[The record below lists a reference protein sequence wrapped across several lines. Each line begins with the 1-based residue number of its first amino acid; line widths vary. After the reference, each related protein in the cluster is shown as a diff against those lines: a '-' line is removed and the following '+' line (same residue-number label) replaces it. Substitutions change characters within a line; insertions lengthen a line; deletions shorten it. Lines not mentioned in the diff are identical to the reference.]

1 MGLPYSNI
9 LKKLD
14 ILVQE
19 NCSYGSYN
27 YQPGLLFLNIPFK
40 DNKFITL
47 TTDFHM
53 YEYFHELA
61 HGIDAYLRGHDSIVT
76 DTTHMH
82 LLPNYSEG
90 MYCYLR
96 SEPEIIANQVA
107 KRLCRQHKIKITN
120 RHKYMNKVKV
130 PKATKKKIKAVLD
143 FVESCK
149 NE

>member
-14 ILVQE
+14 IVVHE

-27 YQPGLLFLNIPFK
+27 YQPNLFFPYLK
-40 DNKFITL
+40 KYNKFITL
-47 TTDFHM
+47 STDFHM

-76 DTTHMH
+76 DTTHI
-82 LLPNYSEG
+82 LLLQNYSEG
-90 MYCYLR
+90 MYYYLR

-107 KRLCRQHKIKITN
+107 KRLCKQNKIKITN
-120 RHKYMNKVKV
+120 KHKYMNKVKV

-149 NE
+149 DE